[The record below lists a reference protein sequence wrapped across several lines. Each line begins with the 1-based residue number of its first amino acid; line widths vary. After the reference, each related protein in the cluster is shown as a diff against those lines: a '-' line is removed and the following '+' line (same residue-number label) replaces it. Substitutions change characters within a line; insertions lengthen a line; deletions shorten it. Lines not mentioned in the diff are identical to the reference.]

1 MRLSERAVR
10 VMAVLFLL
18 TSVLLAATLGGT
30 WVYLLRVM
38 EERVEP
44 LPPKP
49 VPAAIPP
56 VSPLLLRYQ
65 LELPGRGEIFPA
77 LASTANYWP
86 LAMLTISN
94 TADRSALQTISAE
107 VRGWSRPAEQTLVIG
122 PRETRVVPLEPELL
136 PAAFGNEEIRRATL
150 HVRVTDPAGAV
161 SFAQTRAVLLH
172 SASDLYW
179 GKKFSNAQFVAR
191 WVTPHDPAVLELVS
205 RARKWAP
212 RGRMPGY
219 NQARPSAEALEAQVR
234 TQARA
239 VFESLRQSGISYVSS
254 IFTFGNF
261 AGDAQRIRLP
271 RETLQLRSA
280 NCIDVSVAFAAA
292 MENLGLHPVI
302 VIVPGHAFTGVR
314 LGPQSPAVLYLDLT
328 VLPKGSFDGAISRA
342 QYWLKKNPANE
353 VLTVDVAAARTL
365 GIYPMPVDAGRA
377 IAAVAGDRQDEI
389 DVR

>member
-1 MRLSERAVR
+1 MRISERAAR
-10 VMAVLFLL
+10 IMAVGFML
-18 TSVLLAATLGGT
+18 TSLLLAGALGGT
-30 WVYLLRVM
+30 YVYLLRVM
-38 EERVEP
+38 ERKVEP

-49 VPAAIPP
+49 VQAATPP

-77 LASTANYWP
+77 LVSAANYWP
-86 LAMLTISN
+86 VAILTISN
-94 TADRSALQTISAE
+94 TAERAALQTVSAE
-107 VRGWSRPAEQTLVIG
+107 VPGWTRRAEQTVVIG

-136 PAAFGNEEIRRATL
+136 PAAFGNEEILRATL
-150 HVRVTDPAGAV
+150 QVRVTDTAGAV
-161 SFAQTRAVLLH
+161 NFAQTRGVMLH
-172 SASDLYW
+172 AASDLYW

-191 WVTPHDPAVLELVS
+191 WVTPHDPAILELVS

-219 NQARPSAEALEAQVR
+219 NQAQPSPKALPAQVR

-292 MENLGLHPVI
+292 MENLGMHPVI
-302 VIVPGHAFTGVR
+302 VIVPGHAFAGVR
-314 LGPQSPAVLYLDLT
+314 LGAQSPDVLYLDLT
-328 VLPKGSFDGAISRA
+328 VLPKGSFDGAIARA
-342 QYWLKKNPANE
+342 QYWLKKSAANE
-353 VLTVDVAAARTL
+353 VLTVDVAAARAL
-365 GIYPMPVDAGRA
+365 GIYPMPVGQ
-377 IAAVAGDRQDEI
+377 AVAQMREHGQDAAN
-389 DVR
+389 VR

>member
-1 MRLSERAVR
+1 
-10 VMAVLFLL
+10 MAVGFML
-18 TSVLLAATLGGT
+18 TSLLLAGALGST
-30 WVYLLRVM
+30 YVYLLRVM
-38 EERVEP
+38 EKKVEP

-49 VPAAIPP
+49 VQAATPP
-56 VSPLLLRYQ
+56 VSPLLMRYQ
-65 LELPGRGEIFPA
+65 LEVPGRGEIFPA
-77 LASTANYWP
+77 LVSAANYWP
-86 LAMLTISN
+86 VAILTISN
-94 TADRSALQTISAE
+94 TAERAALQTVSAE
-107 VRGWSRPAEQTLVIG
+107 VPGWTRRAEQTVVIG

-136 PAAFGNEEIRRATL
+136 PAAFGNEEILRATL
-150 HVRVTDPAGAV
+150 QVRVIDTAGAV
-161 SFAQTRAVLLH
+161 SFAQTRGVLLH
-172 SASDLYW
+172 AASDLYW

-191 WVTPHDPAVLELVS
+191 WVTPHDPAILELVS

-219 NQARPSAEALEAQVR
+219 NQPRPSPEALEAQVR

-239 VFESLRQSGISYVSS
+239 VFDSLRQSGISYVNS

-302 VIVPGHAFTGVR
+302 VIVPGHAFAGVR

-328 VLPKGSFDGAISRA
+328 VLPKGSFDRAVSRA
-342 QYWLKKNPANE
+342 QYWLRKSAPNE

-365 GIYPMPVDAGRA
+365 GIYPMPVNAGRT
-377 IAAVAGDRQDEI
+377 IAALPEDHQGEI
-389 DVR
+389 DAH

>member
-1 MRLSERAVR
+1 
-10 VMAVLFLL
+10 MAVGFML
-18 TSVLLAATLGGT
+18 TSLLLAGALGGT
-30 WVYLLRVM
+30 YVYLLRVM
-38 EERVEP
+38 EKKDEP

-49 VPAAIPP
+49 VQAATPP

-77 LASTANYWP
+77 LVSAANYWP
-86 LAMLTISN
+86 VAILTISN
-94 TADRSALQTISAE
+94 TAERAALQTVSAE
-107 VRGWSRPAEQTLVIG
+107 VPGWTRRAEQTVVIG

-136 PAAFGNEEIRRATL
+136 PAAFGNEEILRATL
-150 HVRVTDPAGAV
+150 QVRVTDTAGAV
-161 SFAQTRAVLLH
+161 SFAQTRGVLLH
-172 SASDLYW
+172 AASDLYW

-191 WVTPHDPAVLELVS
+191 WVTPHDPAILELVS

-219 NQARPSAEALEAQVR
+219 NQAQPSPKAVVAQVR

-292 MENLGLHPVI
+292 MENLGMHPVI
-302 VIVPGHAFTGVR
+302 VIVPGHAFAGVR
-314 LGPQSPAVLYLDLT
+314 LGAQSPEVLYLDLT
-328 VLPKGSFDGAISRA
+328 VLPKGSFDGAIARA
-342 QYWLKKNPANE
+342 QYWLKKSAANE

-365 GIYPMPVDAGRA
+365 GIYPMPAGQ
-377 IAAVAGDRQDEI
+377 AVAQMREDGQDEA